1 MITPE
6 ELNDKIEKS
15 LEYQEECQLNDIM
28 GRLNGRVTRFGLQDP
43 GEEDKPTLVY
53 DKFIKIDFLLFPNVI
68 DKLKKLGYIVERID
82 NTVDYAYI
90 KLPVNIVEEALNL
103 IQENEYFQKVIWAL
117 FNEEENPTEEELE
130 EEIKKPTKE
139 ELKEEIKKHVT
150 KVLSIKSPEYEYKI
164 SWK

>member
-15 LEYQEECQLNDIM
+15 LKYQEECQLNGIM

-43 GEEDKPTLVY
+43 GEEDKPTLIY
-53 DKFIKIDFLLFPNVI
+53 DKFIKVDFLLFPNVI
-68 DKLKKLGYIVERID
+68 DKLKELGYTIERID

-90 KLPVNIVEEALNL
+90 KLPVNIAEEALNL
-103 IQENEYFQKVIWAL
+103 IQKNEGFQKIIYAL
-117 FNEEENPTEEELE
+117 FNEEETSEKEKLE
-130 EEIKKPTKE
+130 K
-139 ELKEEIKKHVT
+139 EIKKHVT
-150 KVLSIKSPEYEYKI
+150 KVLSIKPSEYEYRI

>member
-15 LEYQEECQLNDIM
+15 LKYQEECQLNGIM

-43 GEEDKPTLVY
+43 GEEDKPTLIY
-53 DKFIKIDFLLFPNVI
+53 DKFIKVDFLLFPNVI
-68 DKLKKLGYIVERID
+68 DKLKELGYTIERID

-103 IQENEYFQKVIWAL
+103 IQENADFRDVIWAL
-117 FNEEENPTEEELE
+117 FNEEDPDEEKPTEEE
-130 EEIKKPTKE
+130 K
-139 ELKEEIKKHVT
+139 KEEIKKHVT

>member
-15 LEYQEECQLNDIM
+15 LKYQEECQLNDIM

-43 GEEDKPTLVY
+43 GEGEDKPTLIY
-53 DKFIKIDFLLFPNVI
+53 DKFIKVDFLLFPNVI
-68 DKLKKLGYIVERID
+68 DKLKELGYTIERID

-90 KLPVNIVEEALNL
+90 KLPVNIAEEALNL
-103 IQENEYFQKVIWAL
+103 IQENEGFQKVIWAL
-117 FNEEENPTEEELE
+117 FNEEETSEKEKLE
-130 EEIKKPTKE
+130 
-139 ELKEEIKKHVT
+139 EEIKKHVT

>member
-15 LEYQEECQLNDIM
+15 LKYQEECQLNDIM

-43 GEEDKPTLVY
+43 GEKDKPTLVY
-53 DKFIKIDFLLFPNVI
+53 DKFIKVDFLLFPNVI
-68 DKLKKLGYIVERID
+68 DKLKELGYIVERID

-90 KLPVNIVEEALNL
+90 KLPVNIAEQALSI
-103 IQENEYFQKVIWAL
+103 IQENKDFQKVIDAL
-117 FNEEENPTEEELE
+117 FKEDKTPKE
-130 EEIKKPTKE
+130 KK
-139 ELKEEIKKHVT
+139 IKKHVT

>member
-15 LEYQEECQLNDIM
+15 LKYQEECQLNDIM
-28 GRLNGRVTRFGLQDP
+28 GRLNGRVIRFGLQDP
-43 GEEDKPTLVY
+43 GEKDKPTLVY
-53 DKFIKIDFLLFPNVI
+53 DKFIKVDFLLFPNVI
-68 DKLKKLGYIVERID
+68 DKLKELGYTVERID

-117 FNEEENPTEEELE
+117 FNEKEN
-130 EEIKKPTKE
+130 PTKE

-150 KVLSIKSPEYEYKI
+150 KVLSSKSPEYEYKI

>member
-15 LEYQEECQLNDIM
+15 LKYQEECQLNDIM

-43 GEEDKPTLVY
+43 GGGKPTLIY
-53 DKFIKIDFLLFPNVI
+53 DKFIKVDFLLFPNVI
-68 DKLKKLGYIVERID
+68 DKLKELGYTIERID
-82 NTVDYAYI
+82 NTVDYVYI

-103 IQENEYFQKVIWAL
+103 IQENKHFQEVINTL
-117 FNEEENPTEEELE
+117 FKEEETSEEEKTEEETPE
-130 EEIKKPTKE
+130 EK
-139 ELKEEIKKHVT
+139 IKKHVT
-150 KVLSIKSPEYEYKI
+150 KVLSIKSPEYEYRI

>member
-103 IQENEYFQKVIWAL
+103 IQENEYFQKVIWTL
-117 FNEEENPTEEELE
+117 FNEKEN
-130 EEIKKPTKE
+130 PTKE

>member
-43 GEEDKPTLVY
+43 GEKDKPTLVY
-53 DKFIKIDFLLFPNVI
+53 DKFIKVDFLLFPNVI
-68 DKLKKLGYIVERID
+68 DKLKELGYIVERID

-90 KLPVNIVEEALNL
+90 KLPVNIAEEALNL
-103 IQENEYFQKVIWAL
+103 IQKNEDFQKVIWAL

-130 EEIKKPTKE
+130 EEIKK
-139 ELKEEIKKHVT
+139 HVT